1 MGLHTLSPQR
11 MDWNKISE
19 KYIAECQGLT
29 VEEKLISEL
38 PIPILPKRYHGYG
51 FDNFYG
57 APKLVEDL
65 KKHMASK
72 ANIIL
77 SGPTGSGKTHLAVAC
92 LREFKTT
99 DGALFITVPELL
111 MKARGTFRENSDT
124 TEETLIN
131 TYTSRQLL
139 CLDDLGAEK
148 NSDYAITTLYL
159 IIDKRIAECRQ
170 TIITTNLT
178 LQEID
183 ASFGARIASRLS
195 SMENIKI
202 NMPDYRK
209 RRGTK

>member
-1 MGLHTLSPQR
+1 
-11 MDWNKISE
+11 MDWKGLSE
-19 KYIAECQGLT
+19 KHTAECRGVM
-29 VEEKLISEL
+29 VEEKTVSEL

-51 FDNFYG
+51 FGNFYG

-65 KKHMASK
+65 KNHMVNKS
-72 ANIIL
+72 NIIL
-77 SGPTGSGKTHLAVAC
+77 SGATGSGKTHLAVSC
-92 LREFKTT
+92 LREFKTP

-124 TEETLIN
+124 TEEKLIQ

-178 LQEID
+178 LQEIETT
-183 ASFGARIASRLS
+183 FGARIASRLS
-195 SMENIKI
+195 AMENIKI

-209 RRGTK
+209 KRK